1 MNFNRK
7 SYEAFD
13 LFIFTI
19 IATGVEALNVF
30 VFNTMT
36 IKVGEYSF
44 NQIYTLSFACL
55 LGMIAIFRWNFHG
68 LIVAPIA
75 GLGSLLVR
83 LALGQE
89 VTINL
94 WLSYTI
100 GYLGLADCLLF
111 FRKRDKGEMRKEI
124 GLMFLYYF
132 TGYLSVEVV
141 RSLCQIG
148 QANYWILLLNYLAFD
163 LLNILV
169 SALVFFIA
177 LKQNSLVV
185 DMDTYLKELNDL
197 KSKIG
202 LEESVS
208 KNVNICVEELAEAD
222 EINEAAILDGGTLS
236 SDDLKRMEENR
247 RKFENVTTKY
257 DVENQELE
265 RYRKNKEAKH
275 GGR

>member
-100 GYLGLADCLLF
+100 GYLGLAVCLLF

-265 RYRKNKEAKH
+265 RYRKK
-275 GGR
+275 